1 VKRGEDNNGR
11 YVVRDGRKIYVD
23 VLDTGIVAHKRRNKG
38 DLFSVLYHKHS
49 VPAIKALGS
58 PGALV
63 WVALM
68 WRARIERRHTVKLPT
83 KLLKLWG
90 VSHQTYT
97 AALRRLEAAGHVRVT
112 YLKPGSSPMV
122 EVVSRWD

>member
-23 VLDTGIVAHKRRNKG
+23 VLDTGIVAHKRRDKD

-90 VSHQTYT
+90 S
-97 AALRRLEAAGHVRVT
+97 AR
-112 YLKPGSSPMV
+112 PG
-122 EVVSRWD
+122 VSRSVRATPTPIPDFLGSGFLVS

>member
-1 VKRGEDNNGR
+1 
-11 YVVRDGRKIYVD
+11 
-23 VLDTGIVAHKRRNKG
+23 
-38 DLFSVLYHKHS
+38 